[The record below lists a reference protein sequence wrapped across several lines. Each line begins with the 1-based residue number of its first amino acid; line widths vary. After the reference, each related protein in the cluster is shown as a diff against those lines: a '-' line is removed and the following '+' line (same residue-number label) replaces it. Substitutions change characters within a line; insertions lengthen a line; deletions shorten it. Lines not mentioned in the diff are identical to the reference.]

1 MEKKKTDRRIRKTEA
16 QLRKGLLELL
26 KKKKIQ
32 DITVQELVDE
42 VDINRS
48 TFYLHYKD
56 IYDLLEHIEQDY
68 FASFNAFMASH
79 EIEKGSEPVNHSRVV
94 QALIDYFKFL
104 KENKDLITVLIGY
117 NGDPSFSRR
126 QIQKL
131 TTTVCDWM
139 YDDLHIKKDRQSEDV
154 FEYCIY
160 GSIGLVRNWVINGYN
175 EPPELIGTLAG
186 NIIVSTVQ
194 KFCPRIDNGGEPVS
208 C

>member
-1 MEKKKTDRRIRKTEA
+1 MEKKKPDRRIRKTET

-26 KKKKIQ
+26 KKKRIQ

-56 IYDLLEHIEQDY
+56 IYDLLEHIEYDY
-68 FASFNAFMASH
+68 FEDFNAFITSH
-79 EIEKGSEPVNHSRVV
+79 EIKNKSNSINKTKVTDT
-94 QALIDYFKFL
+94 LIDYFKFL

-117 NGDPSFSRR
+117 NGDPSFSKR
-126 QIQKL
+126 QIQTL
-131 TTTVCDWM
+131 TTTICNSM
-139 YDDLHIKKDRQSEDV
+139 YDDLNILRNQQSEDV

-160 GSIGLVRNWVINGYN
+160 GSIGLVRNWVINGYT
-175 EPPELIGTLAG
+175 ESPEFIGTLAG
-186 NIIVSTVQ
+186 NIITSTVQ
-194 KFCPRIDNGGEPVS
+194 KFCPRANNGGTAS